1 MAKHAILGAEF
12 VFPRAQ
18 RDLRQRGAAT
28 MKTLVLSVCYLFMAG
43 CATALPGV
51 LSDFSEM
58 KAEVSVPIWRN
69 PLFEPPYAK
78 ILESASP
85 VAERHCASVGGKPVF
100 VSMRGADMRSAV
112 RSAVV
117 VAGTSN
123 TGEALVLYRCE
134 KQRDDDEESVRLALA
149 AISPEFVVQVWDT
162 LSESERRA
170 LKDDE
175 HFRRALEE
183 GSRQTVFVEME
194 RVLSDVRQT
203 PQASSGTAAATFGG
217 RTDLGA

>member
-1 MAKHAILGAEF
+1 MAKHATLGAEL
-12 VFPRAQ
+12 VLPRAQ

-28 MKTLVLSVCYLFMAG
+28 MKTLVLFACYLFMAG

-51 LSDFSEM
+51 LSDFSEV

-69 PLFEPPYAK
+69 PLFEAPYAK
-78 ILESASP
+78 ILESAGP
-85 VAERHCASVGGKPVF
+85 VAERHCASVSGKPVF
-100 VSMRGADMRSAV
+100 VSMRGADMRGAV
-112 RSAVV
+112 LVTGV
-117 VAGTSN
+117 GTSN

-149 AISPEFVVQVWDT
+149 AISPEFVLQVWDT

-170 LKDDE
+170 LKDDK

-183 GSRQTVFVEME
+183 GSRQTVFTEME